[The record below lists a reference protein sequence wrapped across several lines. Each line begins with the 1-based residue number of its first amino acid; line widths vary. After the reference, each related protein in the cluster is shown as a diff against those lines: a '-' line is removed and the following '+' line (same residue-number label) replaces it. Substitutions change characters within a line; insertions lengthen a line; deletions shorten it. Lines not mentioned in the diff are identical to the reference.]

1 MSIFDIP
8 PEIFYEIGRHLDLD
22 ALKTVSLACRT
33 CLFNFNDNFAE
44 KSILR
49 VDGFRAAEWNL
60 YDFKDTQRI
69 FRNLRLC
76 LKKETEEEAD
86 VHYFQPLDRNDINRV
101 LGFLDMIGWNLKSL
115 RLVTA
120 DNDEH
125 ISSILAKCPKITT
138 LRLVLIPSPQTTTT
152 PTNILCSPSLNQ
164 ITNLY
169 VKDVRFSN
177 NFNLKSSFRNLVEL
191 TFEVFKEKD
200 MQILFTLCEN
210 NWDSLELVTVIYRG
224 HYTESIES
232 YTRETWQNNDIL
244 KIRNK
249 I

>member
-8 PEIFYEIGRHLDLD
+8 PEMFYVIGSHLSLG
-22 ALKTVSLACRT
+22 ALKSASLVCKT
-33 CLFNFNDNFAE
+33 FLENFNDNFAE

-49 VDGFRAAEWNL
+49 VDGFRPMEWQL
-60 YDFKDTQRI
+60 YNFKNTQRI

-76 LKKETEEEAD
+76 LKKENKEAD
-86 VHYFQPLDRNDINRV
+86 VTYFQPLDKSEVTRV
-101 LGFLDMIGWNLKSL
+101 LGFLDIIGCNLKSL

-125 ISSILAKCPKITT
+125 ISSILAKCPKVTT
-138 LRLVLIPSPQTTTT
+138 LRLVLIPSSTIQCP
-152 PTNILCSPSLNQ
+152 LSSPPLLNK
-164 ITNLY
+164 ITNLH

-177 NFNLKSSFRNLVEL
+177 NFNVKCSFRNLVQL

-210 NWDSLELVTVIYRG
+210 NWNSLELVTVIYRG
-224 HYTESIES
+224 HYKESSES